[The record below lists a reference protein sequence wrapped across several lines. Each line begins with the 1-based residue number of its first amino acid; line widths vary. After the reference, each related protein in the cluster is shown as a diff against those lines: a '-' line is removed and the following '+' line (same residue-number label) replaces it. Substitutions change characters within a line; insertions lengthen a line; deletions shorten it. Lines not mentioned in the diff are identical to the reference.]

1 MKPPSA
7 KLSNAGAENHLVLFR
22 DHGSQLLLAP
32 LLVLLH
38 LPRPK
43 KPYLPQRK
51 FTAAFAPPVSKLS
64 PGKRSTTAAGIP
76 DGRSSPAKK
85 VTGPEKLTAGFSH
98 KNNPQPLTVP
108 GKPSP
113 KKAPSLQAQQGAQ
126 PGGGLAKRASV
137 GLRRP
142 SGYFAQ
148 RKSLAGSN
156 IPPPLGESSQQPAL
170 VSEDRTTQGLA
181 GAAGAAGASELVEP
195 VQESHITAA
204 QDIDEPARHTPSP
217 EAFPP
222 KSLSDVT
229 QGSDVAE
236 EDMETEQDAI
246 QTNGMSINSTAQSQD
261 DSQQESSSE
270 VEEGPQ
276 IFIEQ
281 FFEMTGIRFMDEI
294 AAPRRSI
301 AYPFALRPSR
311 RTSNEAQIPLAEYIV
326 AMAIDVPQLELYTHV
341 SKDLHAWIERIQG
354 IFLEAEE
361 EVLKMTLQLFQEF
374 VSMDETEQAEPIHQ
388 LKLIKVHN
396 HELVKSEVGMV
407 RLEDEVGRTV
417 VSES

>member
-1 MKPPSA
+1 MKPSSA
-7 KLSNAGAENHLVLFR
+7 KPSSAAAEKPF
-22 DHGSQLLLAP
+22 SFI
-32 LLVLLH
+32 
-38 LPRPK
+38 PRPRTPASLGPPPRSPSPSK
-43 KPYLPQRK
+43 AKEMMPSPKK

-85 VTGPEKLTAGFSH
+85 ITGPEKLTAGFSH

-156 IPPPLGESSQQPAL
+156 IPPSLGESGQQPAL

-181 GAAGAAGASELVEP
+181 GAARASELAGP
-195 VQESHITAA
+195 VQESHVTTAL
-204 QDIDEPARHTPSP
+204 DIHEPARHTPSP
-217 EAFPP
+217 EAPPP
-222 KSLSDVT
+222 KSQSAVT
-229 QGSDVAE
+229 QNLDVAE

-276 IFIEQ
+276 ISIEQ

-301 AYPFALRPSR
+301 AYPSALRPSR
-311 RTSNEAQIPLAEYIV
+311 QTSNEAQIPLAEYVV

-341 SKDLHAWIERIQG
+341 SKDLQAWIERIQG

-361 EVLKMTLQLFQEF
+361 EVLKMTPQLFQEF
-374 VSMDETEQAEPIHQ
+374 VSTDETEQAELIHQ

-396 HELVKSEVGMV
+396 HELAKSEWL
-407 RLEDEVGRTV
+407 RLEDEMGRTV